1 MMKVLHVFTEEP
13 SAKNVFEIILPK
25 ILPENVN
32 FRVYPHQGKNDLEK
46 ALKKPL
52 PINSKSTGA
61 KVLITRDQDTADCL
75 ELKNRIKDIVGKNCH
90 CDYYIQIICKEL
102 ESWFLGDIMAINKG
116 YPRFKP
122 ESFKNKSDFRNVD
135 KITNPNIYLL
145 KIIPEFSKRSTL
157 PKLEVSETIAPF
169 LNISDNKSVSFIHT
183 INAIKKLINS

>member
-1 MMKVLHVFTEEP
+1 
-13 SAKNVFEIILPK
+13 
-25 ILPENVN
+25 
-32 FRVYPHQGKNDLEK
+32 
-46 ALKKPL
+46 
-52 PINSKSTGA
+52 
-61 KVLITRDQDTADCL
+61 
-75 ELKNRIKDIVGKNCH
+75 
-90 CDYYIQIICKEL
+90 
-102 ESWFLGDIMAINKG
+102 MAINKG